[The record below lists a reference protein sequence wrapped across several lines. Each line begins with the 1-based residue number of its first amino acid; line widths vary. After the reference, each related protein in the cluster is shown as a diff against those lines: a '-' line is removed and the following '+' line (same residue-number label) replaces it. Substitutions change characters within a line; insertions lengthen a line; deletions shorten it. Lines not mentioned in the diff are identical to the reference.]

1 MRRRRFDKDTRAAL
15 CDTDVRVGVTSAR
28 KSMSDCT
35 YVFEIPAGNPAV
47 ISANAPGYAPAT
59 VTVSTRHDK
68 DACGHAIAVD
78 VDVELVTRS

>member
-35 YVFEIPAGNPAV
+35 YVWGADGTQGSKTLDIYVANLRRKLG
-47 ISANAPGYAPAT
+47 SARRRLET
-59 VTVSTRHDK
+59 VRGTGFRR
-68 DACGHAIAVD
+68 A
-78 VDVELVTRS
+78 R